1 MSEKVEQVIETL
13 KGMTAL
19 ELADLKKSIEETFD
33 VTAAAPTM
41 MVAGGGGGGDAAAE
55 EEKTSFTVKLKSAGG
70 QKIPVI
76 KAVRAVVPGLGL
88 KEAKELVDSSANGP
102 AVIKEGVDKD
112 EGEKIKAEIE
122 AAGGEVVL

>member
-88 KEAKELVDSSANGP
+88 KEAKELVDSSANDDP
-102 AVIKEGVDKD
+102 VLERRA
-112 EGEKIKAEIE
+112 ATL
-122 AAGGEVVL
+122 AGGVPLATVR